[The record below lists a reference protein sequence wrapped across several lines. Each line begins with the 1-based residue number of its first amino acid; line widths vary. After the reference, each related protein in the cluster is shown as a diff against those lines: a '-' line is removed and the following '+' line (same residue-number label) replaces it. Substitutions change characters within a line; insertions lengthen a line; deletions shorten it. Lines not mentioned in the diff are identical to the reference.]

1 MTALAG
7 VIAVLVGSAS
17 SELLLRSLRAGAWL
31 PRRLRAT
38 LNILRELEAGD
49 DRQRQ
54 SSLIRAGVSTIALGV
69 SVLGVLALI
78 AALFALPTMILE
90 WDAKQETLYALVAT
104 GAAIAWWILR
114 AVLGS
119 S

>member
-1 MTALAG
+1 MTALLG

-38 LNILRELEAGD
+38 RIILREFKDGD

-54 SSLIRAGVSTIALGV
+54 SSLIRAGVSTIVLGM
-69 SVLGVLALI
+69 SALGVLALI
-78 AALFALPTMILE
+78 AALFALPTVILG
-90 WDAKQETLYALVAT
+90 WDAKQETLYLVVAT

-114 AVLGS
+114 AKLTS
-119 S
+119 F